1 MIDKL
6 LDLARTSGT
15 PIVDRQ
21 TATFLWEGEQA
32 PALIADFNNW
42 GHAQIQLAHVGEK
55 TWIHKEILSN
65 DAYIEYAFLDLESE
79 ERLVDPHNKRTVSNG
94 LGEIN
99 HFFHMPG
106 AIPNPLTRRTRGIA
120 KGKITRRMISTDGLA
135 TGKHRRVHLYQPSS
149 AASYPLIIVL
159 DGNDYIRRGKLIQI
173 LDNLIA
179 QKRVPPVA
187 LALVSHAGEA
197 RAVEYLSNDATL
209 GFLNDC
215 VLPLAYQEL
224 NLVNLEVN
232 PGAFG
237 IMGASMGGLMA
248 LYAGLRMPEIFGN
261 VLAQSGFYSYDD
273 HDFAVVDL
281 VRYAPLQPIKV
292 WMDVGKYEYLLPT
305 NQMMHDLL
313 AEKGYQVC
321 FREYPGGHNY
331 TSWRDDLWR
340 GLEYLYPA
348 E

>member
-1 MIDKL
+1 MSKL

-15 PIVDRQ
+15 PIIDRQ
-21 TATFLWEGEQA
+21 TATFFWEGNQA
-32 PALIADFNNW
+32 PALIADFNYW
-42 GHAQIQLAHVGEK
+42 GHAPIQLVRLGEQ
-55 TWIHKEILSN
+55 TWIHKESLSN
-65 DAYIEYAFLDLESE
+65 EAYIEYTFIDLESG
-79 ERLVDPHNKRTVSNG
+79 ERIIDPYNPRTVPNG
-94 LGEIN
+94 LSEIN

-106 AIPNPLTRRTRGIA
+106 AIPNPLTRRARGIP
-120 KGKITRRMISTDGLA
+120 KGKTTRHMISTDGLA
-135 TGKHRRVHLYQPSS
+135 IGKHRRVHLYQPTS
-149 AASYPLIIVL
+149 AASYPLMIVL
-159 DGNDYIRRGKLIQI
+159 DGSDYIRWGKLIQI

-209 GFLNDC
+209 GFLNNC

-261 VLAQSGFYSYDD
+261 VLAQSGMYSYED
-273 HDFAVVDL
+273 HDFAVMDL
-281 VRYAPLQPIKV
+281 VRYTPIKPIKI
-292 WMDVGKYEYLLPT
+292 WMDVGKYEYLRPT
-305 NQMMHDLL
+305 NQKMHNLL

-321 FREYPGGHNY
+321 YREYPGGHNY

-340 GLEYLYPA
+340 GLEYLFPA
-348 E
+348 L

>member
-1 MIDKL
+1 MNKL

-21 TATFLWEGEQA
+21 TVTFLWEGEQA
-32 PALIADFNNW
+32 PALIADFNDW
-42 GHAQIQLAHVGEK
+42 GQAPNQLVRLGEK
-55 TWIHKEILSN
+55 TWIHKERLSI
-65 DAYIEYAFLDLESE
+65 DAYIEYAYLDLESE
-79 ERLVDPHNKRTVSNG
+79 ERIVDPHNPRTVSNG
-94 LGEIN
+94 MGDIN

-106 AIPNPLTRRTRGIA
+106 AIPNPLTRRARGTP
-120 KGKITRRMISTDGLA
+120 KGKTTRHLISTDGLA
-135 TGKHRRVHLYQPSS
+135 IGKHRRVHLYQPPS
-149 AASYPLIIVL
+149 AAACPLIIVL
-159 DGNDYIRRGKLIQI
+159 DGNDYLRRGKLIQI

-179 QKRVPPVA
+179 QKRVSPVA

-224 NLVNLEVN
+224 NLVNLEAN

-248 LYAGLRMPEIFGN
+248 LYAGLRMPEIFGK
-261 VLAQSGFYSYDD
+261 VLTQSGLYNYDD
-273 HDFAVVDL
+273 HDFAVMDL
-281 VRYAPLQPIKV
+281 VRYTPIKPIKI
-292 WMDVGKYEYLLPT
+292 WMDVGKYEYLRPT
-305 NQMMHDLL
+305 NQKMHDLL

-321 FREYPGGHNY
+321 YREYPGGHNY

-340 GLEYLYPA
+340 GLEYLFPA
-348 E
+348 L